1 MSVAWEDQSW
11 CFPFFLYT
19 INYSAFLG
27 IGVPTPMLDFLDG
40 ALASGTHSVLGSAY
54 VNTWTFY
61 FHGAASGI
69 RTHDPLFTKQ
79 LL

>member
-1 MSVAWEDQSW
+1 
-11 CFPFFLYT
+11 
-19 INYSAFLG
+19 
-27 IGVPTPMLDFLDG
+27 MLDFLDG
-40 ALASGTHSVLGSAY
+40 ALASDAHSVLGSAI
-54 VNTWTFY
+54 VVAWTFY

>member
-1 MSVAWEDQSW
+1 
-11 CFPFFLYT
+11 
-19 INYSAFLG
+19 
-27 IGVPTPMLDFLDG
+27 MLDFLDG
-40 ALASGTHSVLGSAY
+40 ALASYAHTVLGFA
-54 VNTWTFY
+54 VVVTWTFY

>member
-1 MSVAWEDQSW
+1 
-11 CFPFFLYT
+11 
-19 INYSAFLG
+19 
-27 IGVPTPMLDFLDG
+27 MLDFLDG
-40 ALASGTHSVLGSAY
+40 ALASDAHSVLGSTIVVA
-54 VNTWTFY
+54 WTFY

>member
-1 MSVAWEDQSW
+1 M
-11 CFPFFLYT
+11 PLFLYT
-19 INYSAFLG
+19 LNYSAFLG
-27 IGVPTPMLDFLDG
+27 VRVSAPMLDFLNG
-40 ALASGTHSVLGSAY
+40 ALAPNAHSVLGSTIVVA
-54 VNTWTFY
+54 WAFY

>member
-1 MSVAWEDQSW
+1 
-11 CFPFFLYT
+11 
-19 INYSAFLG
+19 
-27 IGVPTPMLDFLDG
+27 MLDLLYG
-40 ALASGTHSVLGSAY
+40 AIAPRADSVLGFAF
-54 VNTWTFY
+54 VDTWTLY